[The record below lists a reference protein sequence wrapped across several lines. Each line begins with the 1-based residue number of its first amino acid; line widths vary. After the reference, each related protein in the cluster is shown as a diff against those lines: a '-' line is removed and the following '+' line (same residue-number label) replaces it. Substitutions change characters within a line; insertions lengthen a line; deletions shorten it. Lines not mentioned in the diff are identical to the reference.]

1 VKRRIGRVMGS
12 KNASI
17 LAWLL
22 NIKYKELRNTG
33 ISKKGRHDFALSGVD
48 IVLQDVYLC
57 SHCVKE

>member
-1 VKRRIGRVMGS
+1 MGS